1 MEDKR
6 RSKRSKVVDEG
17 YWDCSV
23 CTYQN
28 SPEAFKCDMCDVRKG
43 TSTRKPRLNAQL
55 VAQQVAQQFAPP
67 AKKERPL
74 QRREKHNTSASDVPT
89 AHSNKKNR
97 SPRLKNIDRSSGI
110 SMEVTV
116 GNVTVVITDYK
127 PKTDRNSSSLS
138 CESTSPSANSRSICD
153 STNNESSDEKPDSK
167 HTDSDISGDL
177 DTVPGNS

>member
-1 MEDKR
+1 M
-6 RSKRSKVVDEG
+6 
-17 YWDCSV
+17 
-23 CTYQN
+23 
-28 SPEAFKCDMCDVRKG
+28 
-43 TSTRKPRLNAQL
+43 
-55 VAQQVAQQFAPP
+55 
-67 AKKERPL
+67 
-74 QRREKHNTSASDVPT
+74 
-89 AHSNKKNR
+89 
-97 SPRLKNIDRSSGI
+97 
-110 SMEVTV
+110 